1 MVLWKVYAVLLIRGT
16 KSNKRPNGVNCF
28 ESSLK
33 PQDQLEQT
41 RNVHWMAPWKKFFVD
56 QRYKKLQKG
65 VVCFESSSLKPL
77 GQLEPKLVGIFI
89 GMFCKKF
96 LFVDLKYTFETRGP
110 NVSKRVS
117 SIFVYG
123 PFIFQLI
130 LIGFYS
136 LCEIG
141 K

>member
-1 MVLWKVYAVLLIRGT
+1 M
-16 KSNKRPNGVNCF
+16 C
-28 ESSLK
+28 
-33 PQDQLEQT
+33 
-41 RNVHWMAPWKKFFVD
+41 
-56 QRYKKLQKG
+56 QKG
-65 VVCFESSSLKPL
+65 ILCFESSSLKPL
-77 GQLEPKLVGIFI
+77 GQLESNLVGIFI
-89 GMFCKKF
+89 GMFCKRF
-96 LFVDLKYTFETRGP
+96 LFVDLKYTIETRGP

-123 PFIFQLI
+123 AFIFQLI